1 MAKRSETMNTSRE
14 YALQLDQQDELRHYK
29 QEFYLPENQ
38 LYMDGNSLGLMSKRS
53 EATLTKLL
61 TNWKEKGIDGWT
73 EGEDPW
79 FTYPERLSERLAP
92 IVGAKGHEV
101 MVTGS
106 ITVNIHQMLSTLF
119 HPTTEKNV
127 IVVDELNFPSDIYA
141 VESHLRLRGLNPD
154 VSMRKVRSHD
164 GYTLSLDSIEEMLTS
179 DVAILMLPSVLYR
192 SGQLL
197 DVKKITKLAHSKN
210 ILVGFD
216 LAHSIGSVP
225 HALHSD
231 GVDFAIWCH
240 YKYMNSGPGGS
251 GGLFIHER
259 HHHELPGLAGWFGS
273 DKTKQFDMSHTFSK
287 AEGAGAYQIGT
298 PNLFSTAPLSGS
310 VELFEEAGMDNI
322 RAKSLVLTQYLRDL
336 IHAQIGNFGFID
348 VTPVENENRGGHIA
362 LAHPEAARICK
373 ALKEANVVPDFRA
386 PDIIRLA
393 PISFYTSYTDVWDMV
408 QRLKEIM
415 EKETYKHFTNERN
428 VVA

>member
-1 MAKRSETMNTSRE
+1 MLQYAKDM
-14 YALQLDQQDELRHYK
+14 DQHDQMSTFK
-29 QEFYLPENQ
+29 SEFYLPENQ
-38 LYMDGNSLGLMSKRS
+38 IYMDGNSLGLMSKRS
-53 EATLTKLL
+53 EKTLTQLMSS
-61 TNWKEKGIDGWT
+61 WREKGIDGWI
-73 EGEDPW
+73 EGEEPW
-79 FTYPERLSERLAP
+79 FTYPEKLSERVAKV
-92 IVGAKGHEV
+92 VGARGNEV

-119 HPTTEKNV
+119 HPTPERSV

-141 VESHLRLRGLNPD
+141 VESHLKLRGLDPS
-154 VSMRKVRSHD
+154 VSMRKVKSDD
-164 GYTLSLDSIEEMLTS
+164 GYTFTLEAIEETLTD

-197 DVKKITKLAHSKN
+197 DLKKITEMAHAN
-210 ILVGFD
+210 GILVGFD
-216 LAHSIGSVP
+216 LAHSAGAVP
-225 HALHSD
+225 HQLHND
-231 GVDFAIWCH
+231 NVDFAIWCH
-240 YKYMNSGPGGS
+240 YKYMNSGPGGT

-273 DKTKQFDMSHTFSK
+273 DKSKQFDMSHAFSK

-310 VELFEEAGMDNI
+310 VELFEEAGMEAI
-322 RAKSLVLTQYLRDL
+322 RNKSLALTQYLRDL
-336 IHAQIGNFGFID
+336 VKKQLNDFGFTD
-348 VTPVENENRGGHIA
+348 VTPVADEARGGHIA

-373 ALKEANVVPDFRA
+373 ALKQANVVPDFRA

-393 PISFYTSYTDVWDMV
+393 PISFYSSFMDVWEMV
-408 QRLKEIM
+408 QRLNKIM
-415 EKETYKHFTNERN
+415 EEESYKTFTNERN